1 MVSDSLRGSVPG
13 ENPVLNEKFES
24 ESLEETWKINFP
36 DSRKKKPQSKAP
48 GKAEKADSAAPSL
61 LATEGDTSFKKGLR
75 LYHAKRWEK
84 ALDEFILVDAENL
97 SREEQAEL
105 AYYMGLCCTKME
117 HFDEA
122 LPYFEKV
129 IGIESGPLRVYQ
141 CRMILAYI
149 YIMTG
154 RAKMAAAE
162 LNRLQGSGLES
173 VMLYN
178 TLAYAAYLQKDFL
191 GAIEFYEKALDLDQN
206 NTTALN
212 SLGYVLADTGL
223 DKIKGLRL
231 CRKAVEKNSH
241 NAAYLDSVGWA
252 CYRCGKLTEARNWLR
267 KAKDIAPNEKE
278 ITDHFK
284 IVSRGAV

>member
-1 MVSDSLRGSVPG
+1 MVNDSLRSSIPG

-24 ESLEETWKINFP
+24 ESIENSWEVTIPNLR
-36 DSRKKKPQSKAP
+36 RKKQPTKTPDKA
-48 GKAEKADSAAPSL
+48 GKADEASL
-61 LATEGDTSFKKGLR
+61 LASEGDTRFKKGLR
-75 LYHAKRWEK
+75 LFHTKRWEK
-84 ALDEFILVDAENL
+84 ALDEFLMVDAEKI
-97 SREEQAEL
+97 SRDEQAEL

-117 HFDEA
+117 RYEEA
-122 LPYFEKV
+122 LPYFEQV
-129 IGIESGPLRVYQ
+129 IGIESGPMRVYQ

-149 YIMTG
+149 YITTG
-154 RAKMAAAE
+154 RAKMAEAE

-178 TLAYAAYLQKDFL
+178 TLAYSAYLQKNFL
-191 GAIEFYEKALDLDQN
+191 GAIEFYEKALDLDQD

-231 CRKAVEKNSH
+231 CRKAVEKNSQ

-252 CYRCGKLTEARNWLR
+252 CYRCGKLTEARTWLR
-267 KAKDIAPNEKE
+267 KAKDIAPHEKE
-278 ITDHFK
+278 IAEHFK